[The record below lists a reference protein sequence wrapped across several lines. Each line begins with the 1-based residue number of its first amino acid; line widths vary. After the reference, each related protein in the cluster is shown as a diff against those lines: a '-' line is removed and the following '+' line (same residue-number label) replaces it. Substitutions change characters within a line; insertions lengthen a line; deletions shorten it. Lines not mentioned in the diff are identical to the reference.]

1 MEVHR
6 ISVLFMNVW
15 YNNISKGGCMKSS
28 KLVELLKKGNFV
40 VPLSLFQLRDKFELC
55 FEEFIFLIYL
65 TNLGSQ
71 ITFDPNRFSND
82 LNCTLEQVLSY
93 IDILSEKHY
102 ISLEVIKNDKNVME
116 EYIILDLFYEKL
128 TNLWIADMNQE
139 RLMDEDNS
147 NIFETI
153 EKEFARPLTP
163 MEYEVI
169 SAWLEDGTREDLI
182 LEALKEAVYSGVC
195 NLRYIDKI
203 IYEWGKK
210 GIKTPQDVV
219 NNRLKFKEKQEKKE
233 KLELFE
239 YDWFEDGEEES

>member
-1 MEVHR
+1 
-6 ISVLFMNVW
+6 
-15 YNNISKGGCMKSS
+15 MKSS

-40 VPLSLFQLRDKFELC
+40 VPLSLFQLRSRFELT

-65 TNLGSQ
+65 TNLGIQ
-71 ITFDPNRFSND
+71 ITFDPGRFSND
-82 LNCTLEQVLSY
+82 LNVTLEEVLSY
-93 IDILSEKHY
+93 IDVLSEKKY
-102 ISLEVIKNDKNVME
+102 ISLDVIKNDKNVME
-116 EYIILDLFYEKL
+116 EYIVLDLFYEKL
-128 TNLWIADMNQE
+128 TNLWIADLNQE
-139 RLMDEDNS
+139 KLLEEKNS
-147 NIFETI
+147 SVFEI
-153 EKEFARPLTP
+153 VEKEFARPLTP

-210 GIKTPQDVV
+210 GIKTPQDVI

-233 KLELFE
+233 KMELFE
-239 YDWFEDGEEES
+239 YDWFEDEEDGKN

>member
-1 MEVHR
+1 
-6 ISVLFMNVW
+6 
-15 YNNISKGGCMKSS
+15 MKSS
-28 KLVELLKKGNFV
+28 NLVDLLKKGNFV
-40 VPLSLFQLRDKFELC
+40 VPLSLFQLRDKFDLC
-55 FEEFIFLIYL
+55 FEEFMFLIYL

-71 ITFDPNRFSND
+71 ITFDPNRFSKD
-82 LNCTLEQVLSY
+82 LNFTLEQVLSY
-93 IDILSEKHY
+93 IDVLSEKRY
-102 ISLEVIKNDKNVME
+102 IGLEVIKNDKNVME

-128 TNLWIADMNQE
+128 ANLWIADINQE
-139 RLMDEDNS
+139 KLMDEHNN

-169 SAWLEDGTREDLI
+169 SAWLEDGTSVDLI

-210 GIKTPQDVV
+210 GIKTPQDVA

-239 YDWFEDGEEES
+239 YDWFEDGEEEEN

>member
-1 MEVHR
+1 
-6 ISVLFMNVW
+6 
-15 YNNISKGGCMKSS
+15 MKSS

-40 VPLSLFQLRDKFELC
+40 VPLSLFQLKDKFDIS

-71 ITFDPNRFSND
+71 FTFDPNRLAND
-82 LNCTLEQVLSY
+82 LNLTLEEVLSY
-93 IDILSEKHY
+93 IDELSEKHF

-116 EYIILDLFYEKL
+116 EYIVLDLFYEKL
-128 TNLWIADMNQE
+128 TNMLIADINQE
-139 RLMDEDNS
+139 KIEEEKNS
-147 NIFETI
+147 NVFEVI
-153 EKEFARPLTP
+153 EKEFARPLTSI
-163 MEYEVI
+163 EYEII
-169 SAWLEDGTREDLI
+169 SAWLEDGTTEELI

-203 IYEWGKK
+203 IYEWSKK
-210 GIKTPQDVV
+210 GIKTAQDVA

-239 YDWFEDGEEES
+239 YDWFEDDEN